1 MVIPILLFP
10 IDGYHNLIV
19 DNKLYYYSNEFN
31 YTTFEYTKSYGII
44 DTKTEEIINTN
55 LVNDPVIKN
64 IETPYG
70 IAVNPVTK
78 DIYITDVGNYV
89 SMGYVYCFDKNGAF
103 KWKTATGNI
112 PAHFAFVYK

>member
-1 MVIPILLFP
+1 M
-10 IDGYHNLIV
+10 
-19 DNKLYYYSNEFN
+19 
-31 YTTFEYTKSYGII
+31 
-44 DTKTEEIINTN
+44 
-55 LVNDPVIKN
+55 NDPVIKN

-78 DIYITDVGNYV
+78 DLYLTDAGNYV

-103 KWKTATGNI
+103 KWKTEGGNI

>member
-1 MVIPILLFP
+1 M
-10 IDGYHNLIV
+10 
-19 DNKLYYYSNEFN
+19 
-31 YTTFEYTKSYGII
+31 I

-55 LVNDPVIKN
+55 LVSDPVIKE

-78 DIYITDVGNYV
+78 DIFLTDVGNYV
-89 SMGYVYCFDKNGAF
+89 SMGYIYCFDKNGVF
-103 KWKTATGNI
+103 KWKTEAGNI